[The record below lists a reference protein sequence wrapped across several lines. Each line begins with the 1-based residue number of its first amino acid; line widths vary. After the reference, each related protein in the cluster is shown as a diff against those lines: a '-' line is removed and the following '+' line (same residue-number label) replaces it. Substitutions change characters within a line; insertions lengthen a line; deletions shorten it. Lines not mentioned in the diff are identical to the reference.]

1 MSAQSI
7 PPENKILFVEARAT
21 CSESVRIGTIL
32 CLTIVNKSVQYTM
45 REYSMSEV
53 GRKLR
58 VQRATLYA
66 WIRAKKIPA
75 PKARTISG
83 VRFCFWTKGGLEKI
97 EKYKAE
103 HYREKP
109 TLRKRK
115 KALKIK

>member
-1 MSAQSI
+1 M
-7 PPENKILFVEARAT
+7 
-21 CSESVRIGTIL
+21 
-32 CLTIVNKSVQYTM
+32 CLTIVNGPVQYTM
-45 REYSMSEV
+45 REYSISEV

-83 VRFCFWTKGGLEKI
+83 VRFRFWTRSGLEKI
-97 EKYKAE
+97 KKYKDE

-109 TLRKRK
+109 TLRKK
-115 KALKIK
+115 SKGSEKQMS